1 MATVRMSLLKDLGI
15 KNLTIF
21 FVMKYSILIQWSEED
36 QVYIALLPEWGK
48 YARTHGESYEEA
60 LENAKEVLKDLI
72 YGYEKLGKALPEQ
85 KILQFA

>member
-1 MATVRMSLLKDLGI
+1 
-15 KNLTIF
+15 
-21 FVMKYSILIQWSEED
+21 MKYSILIQWSEED
-36 QVYIALLPEWGK
+36 QVYISLLPEWGK

-60 LENAKEVLKDLI
+60 LENAKEVLEDLI

>member
-1 MATVRMSLLKDLGI
+1 MSLLKNLRI
-15 KNLTIF
+15 KNPINF
-21 FVMKYSILIQWSEED
+21 VVMKYSVFIQWSKED

-60 LENAKEVLKDLI
+60 LENAKEVLEDLI